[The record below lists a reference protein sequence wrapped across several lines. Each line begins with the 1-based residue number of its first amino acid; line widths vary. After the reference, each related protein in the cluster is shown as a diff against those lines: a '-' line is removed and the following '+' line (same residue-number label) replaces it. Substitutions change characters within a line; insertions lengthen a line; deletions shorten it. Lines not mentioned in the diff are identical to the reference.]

1 MRQRIFACRDRFGVK
16 PFFYT
21 QKNDVTVF
29 ASELKS
35 LFEYPDVSA
44 VLDKTGLC
52 ELFALSPARTQGV
65 GVFKDVRELR
75 PARYMIINR
84 HGMTIKKYWSLVSG
98 EHKDSY
104 EETIEKVRSLVYDS
118 VKRQL
123 ISDVPI
129 ATFLSGGLDSSIINA
144 IGAMEMK
151 KKKAKEFQSIRLI
164 MRIIISIS
172 KRRIFS
178 RTVIRNGCREWWRHL
193 IQTIH
198 ILFARITCLRSFWR
212 RHFWRRICRVWQT

>member
-1 MRQRIFACRDRFGVK
+1 MLNGIYAFVIWDSMRQRIFACRDRFGVK

-52 ELFALSPARTQGV
+52 ELFALSPARTQG
-65 GVFKDVRELR
+65 GGAFKDVKELR

-129 ATFLSGGLDSSIINA
+129 ATFLSGGLDSSIITA

-151 KKKAKEFQSIRLI
+151 KIGE
-164 MRIIISIS
+164 
-172 KRRIFS
+172 
-178 RTVIRNGCREWWRHL
+178 
-193 IQTIH
+193 
-198 ILFARITCLRSFWR
+198 
-212 RHFWRRICRVWQT
+212 